1 MNPICKQ
8 LYAIFPKKISL
19 AEDSVDWASIDL
31 NPSSG
36 ASKRAIE
43 HSLGRRCALKAL
55 AAIGVEGV
63 SIGSGVNGEPIWPVD
78 TVGSISHSKG
88 HCFIAAA
95 RAVDFLSM
103 GVDIEHFNRMK
114 PRSINRITHSLE
126 SAMVGEDLDLATIL
140 FSLKEAF
147 YKAQFPLFKTHL
159 NFKDI
164 ALKLIPES
172 QSAELVWATPNLAMN
187 PEDYPNWKFHYT
199 RIENRCYVLSHCPK
213 KQLN

>member
-8 LYAIFPKKISL
+8 LYAIFSKKISL
-19 AEDSVDWASIDL
+19 AVDSVDWASIDL
-31 NPSSG
+31 GPCAG

-43 HSLGRRCALKAL
+43 HSLGRNCALKAL
-55 AAIGVEGV
+55 AAMGIKGF
-63 SIGSGVNGEPIWPVD
+63 SIGSGVNGEPIWPAD
-78 TVGSISHSKG
+78 IVGSISHSKG
-88 HCFIAAA
+88 YCFIAAA
-95 RAVDFLSM
+95 RAVDFSSL

-114 PRSINRITHSLE
+114 SRSIDRITHSLE
-126 SAMVGEDLDLATIL
+126 SAMVGEDLEIATIL

-147 YKAQFPLFKTHL
+147 YKAQFPLFKTQL

-172 QSAELVWATPNLAMN
+172 QSAELIWATPKLEMN
-187 PEDYPNWKFHYT
+187 PEDYKNWKFNYT